1 MLIRP
6 ATESDVPAILAIYN
20 QIVATS
26 TAIYNDEPVT
36 LDDRLNWFRN
46 RMKSRYPVLVATIP
60 STDATPD
67 AIVGFSSFG
76 DFRSWPGYRFSVE
89 HTVHLDA
96 AHRSRGIGKQLLL
109 ALIPIAQQLG
119 KHAMVGAVD
128 AENPISIRL
137 HESLGFERVAH
148 FREIGHK
155 FNRWLDLICFEK
167 IL

>member
-6 ATESDVPAILAIYN
+6 AVESDVPAILNIYN
-20 QIVATS
+20 DIVATS
-26 TAIYNDEPVT
+26 TAIYNHLPVT
-36 LDDRLNWFRN
+36 LEDRLNWFH
-46 RMKSRYPVLVATIP
+46 SRTRSGYPILIAEIEEKVAGY
-60 STDATPD
+60 A
-67 AIVGFSSFG
+67 SFG

-96 AHRSRGIGKQLLL
+96 AHRGKGIGKQLLL
-109 ALIPIAQQLG
+109 ALIPIARTLG
-119 KHAMVGAVD
+119 KHAMVGGVD
-128 AENPISIRL
+128 AENTASIHL

-155 FNRWLDLICFEK
+155 FNRWLDLIFFEK

>member
-6 ATESDVPAILAIYN
+6 ANESDVPAILVIYN

-26 TAIYNDEPVT
+26 TAIYNDQPVT
-36 LDDRLNWFRN
+36 LEDRLNWFHS
-46 RMKSRYPVLVATIP
+46 RMKSGYPVLVATVP
-60 STDATPD
+60 STNSVTDQIA
-67 AIVGFSSFG
+67 GFASFG

-89 HTVHLDA
+89 HTVHIDQ
-96 AHRSRGIGKQLLL
+96 AHRGRGIGKQLLL
-109 ALIPIAQQLG
+109 ALIPLAHQLG

-128 AENPISIRL
+128 AENPISIHL

-148 FREIGHK
+148 FKQIGHK
-155 FNRWLDLICFEK
+155 FNRWLDLIFFEK